1 MLNVNLDV
9 HIRFR
14 LFSMTVKTTNTALEN
29 MTPQQ
34 QGAFF
39 SLIKQHAP
47 SWLLE
52 SNSDVRAALRKSL
65 LASCSTRRAV
75 ADAVGALQSPEHFC
89 APLLAKSMSDKLGE
103 PLDIEGVVFQHVRST
118 SSLLGLRKKLVTP
131 IDRDLLM
138 AACEN
143 FESSETVSGNYND
156 NSLLYIPERI
166 NGRSSKIL
174 SIQPHEFAQLC
185 RTLDLGKQYQA
196 HLKTVLEADAFRAK
210 HQAYA
215 KDQFEVDVHIAHMK
229 KHISVDVYDMLKLV
243 KDAVSSIKLG
253 KNTIGYQGLELLGV
267 KLQGA
272 FFVGP
277 VKEHADD
284 DYRCVVYLPGDP
296 LHPLKEYAT
305 FKDFE
310 TELSRRL
317 RTTDFRQF
325 FMRFIL
331 LSDRPVFHTELDKR
345 LLSVNTSPLPKD
357 SVFVPVEGFDLAD
370 DVFLTL
376 FRQRSAH
383 VIADARLLVVPTDDE
398 DEKTR
403 LARLET
409 YKTIGVNTLL
419 FFSAFVPVVGEVMFA
434 VAGLQLL
441 AEVYEGIDSWS
452 RGEQEEATDYLFDI
466 IENLILMAAT
476 AGAAKGVSKGYK
488 AVKSSDFINRLRAV
502 PVGSGSMRL
511 WKPDLKA
518 YRQLATVPA
527 KLPADEQGLVKWRE
541 RQYMRTG
548 PDTYALRP
556 VQGTGLWEIEH
567 PGEAARY
574 SPVLETN
581 NAGAWLHDSE
591 LPQQWNLLMLF
602 RRLGY
607 REEDIPDTEGLQL
620 LAMNGLD
627 ESSLRQLYADRSKP
641 MATLVD
647 TVRRFRAD
655 KAVNRFMEH
664 MRAPTSAPQADADL
678 QLYLLTSGA
687 NWPRDTRVSITDLSG
702 GDIKHYGRASA
713 SRQIK
718 IPEALVNKGQFY
730 ASLLNGLSTSQRTAL
745 IGKATDETLQ
755 AQSLANVIAERAEG
769 KRLSLVDRFY
779 QRSNVIT
786 EAKAAP
792 LLKMFAKLPASVAD
806 ELVQNADITE
816 WQQLED
822 AKVPLRLAEEARRYA
837 QIVRLNRAYEGLY
850 LDAASG
856 LDTDRLVLN
865 TLEHLPGWANDV
877 FVEIVEWAV
886 HADEWASIGSRD
898 SVQKLIIEAHAD
910 RFEASDASG
919 KKLLTQLKRTRA
931 HFFKTLWEG
940 LPVNTRKALGI
951 EASDAGMALR
961 QKITALA
968 LQRREAIAAA
978 IGIEPIR
985 AGYRSPMGL
994 ADRLVAKAIALGTP
1008 PSVETS
1014 RSPALL
1020 QRAEELYPTHSAAQI
1035 KHFLSA
1041 LGTDDVVAIRA
1052 LEALRQE
1059 HQTLRDTLQ
1068 RWVNRDT
1075 HYQDGDGP
1083 RRRVPQHSKGRAAQ
1097 AILRA
1102 WRKEGSFMPGTPQ
1115 MLYTLSFDAQPLGDM
1130 PVLIGNFSHVGT
1142 LEMDRVGASA
1152 GLNAFLHNFPQLRTL
1167 SLAGNELS
1175 RLPQAIATMPT
1186 LSHLDL
1192 SDNRIH
1198 LTPDSIP
1205 MLNGL
1210 SHLQTLNLSF
1220 NPTLGRTPTVTALKQ
1235 LRHLALRGTK
1245 IVDWPVGVNDLSN
1258 LQTLDLRDNLIA
1270 HIPEAVYQARPAL
1283 NLGTNVDGN
1292 PLSAASLKSLA
1303 AYQQSNRISLGI
1315 LAADYL
1321 QVAAVQ
1327 PDVARQGS
1335 IWMSGLDG
1343 TELARKEAL
1352 WTLLSLYPRSRDFFH
1367 LLARLHDTV
1376 DYDLQKIEL
1385 TQRVWNVLDAAGE
1398 DDALRRA
1405 LFRAARVGRVSAED
1419 ARGLFSAL
1427 EVRVMCYRAVISART
1442 GAHTLEGEMVR
1453 LVRGLFRLQQLEK
1466 QAMIE
1471 IGRRTLSGPFT
1482 RAQAREL
1489 DLIYRV
1495 RLAQRLDL
1503 PALPTEMN
1511 FVGNV
1516 DVSPEELER
1525 AYQEVAKA
1533 EHSSALAASINARRF
1548 WYEYLLQTHQDAFNT
1563 LTQRSAHAFTQLE
1576 AQITLPR
1583 AVVTQRLSAIIEN
1596 YKNDTA
1602 QFFDRLTTAAL
1613 ARHPGLPLPAE
1624 EVSDE

>member
-1 MLNVNLDV
+1 
-9 HIRFR
+9 
-14 LFSMTVKTTNTALEN
+14 
-29 MTPQQ
+29 MTPEQ

-39 SLIKQHAP
+39 SLIKKQAP
-47 SWLLE
+47 FWLLE
-52 SNSDVRAALRKSL
+52 SPSDVRAALRKSL
-65 LASCSTRRAV
+65 LASYRTRGAV
-75 ADAVGALQSPEHFC
+75 IDAVGELKSPERFC
-89 APLLAKSMSDKLGE
+89 APLLAKAMSDKLGE

-118 SSLLGLRKKLVTP
+118 SSLLGLRKKLITP

-196 HLKTVLEADAFRAK
+196 HLKTVLEADAFRIK

-215 KDQFEVDVHIAHMK
+215 KDRFEVDMHIACMK
-229 KHISVDVYDMLKLV
+229 KHISTDVYDLLKSV
-243 KDAVSSIKLG
+243 KDAATSVKLG
-253 KNTIGYQGLELLGV
+253 NNKPGYQGLELLGV
-267 KLQGA
+267 KLQGV

-277 VKEHADD
+277 VGEHADE

-296 LHPLKEYAT
+296 LHPLKEYAS

-317 RTTDFRQF
+317 RTADFRQF

-331 LSDRPVFHTELDKR
+331 LSDQPAFYAELDKR

-357 SVFVPVEGFDLAD
+357 SVFVPVQGFDLAE
-370 DVFLTL
+370 DVFQTL

-434 VAGLQLL
+434 IAGLQLL

-452 RGEQEEATDYLFDI
+452 RGEQEEATDYLFDV
-466 IENLILMAAT
+466 IENLILMAVT
-476 AGAAKGVSKGYK
+476 AGAAKGVAKGYK
-488 AVKSSDFINRLRAV
+488 AVKSSNFISRLRTV
-502 PVGSGSMRL
+502 PVGSGSVRL
-511 WKPDLKA
+511 WKPDLTA
-518 YRQLATVPA
+518 YRQHTVVPGN
-527 KLPADEQGLVKWRE
+527 LRPDEQGLVKWRD
-541 RQYMRTG
+541 RQYLRSGTN
-548 PDTYALRP
+548 TYALRP
-556 VQGTGLWEIEH
+556 VQGTDVWEIE
-567 PGEAARY
+567 PPSASGRY
-574 SPVLETN
+574 SPVMETN
-581 NAGAWLHDSE
+581 GAGAWLHDSE
-591 LPQQWNLLMLF
+591 LPQQWNLLTLF

-607 REEDIPDTEGLQL
+607 GEGDISDTEASQL

-627 ESSLRQLYADRSKP
+627 ESALRQLYPDRSKP

-647 TVRRFRAD
+647 AVRRFRAD
-655 KAVNRFMEH
+655 KAINRFMEQ
-664 MRAPTSAPQADADL
+664 MSVPASAPQADADL
-678 QLYLLTSGA
+678 QLHLLTSGGK
-687 NWPRDTRVSITDLSG
+687 WPPEAKVSITDVTG
-702 GDIKHYGRASA
+702 GEIKQYGRASA

-718 IPEALVNKGQFY
+718 IPEPLVNKGQFY
-730 ASLLNGLSTSQRTAL
+730 PALLKGLDTTQRTTL

-755 AQSLANVIAERAEG
+755 AQKLANVIAARAEG
-769 KRLSLVDRFY
+769 QRLSLVDRFY

-786 EAKAAP
+786 ETKAVP
-792 LLKMFAKLPASVAD
+792 VLETFAKLPASVAD
-806 ELVQNADITE
+806 ELVQNADTAE

-822 AKVPLRLAEEARRYA
+822 SRVPLRLAEEAKRYA

-850 LDAASG
+850 LDASSG

-865 TLEHLPGWANDV
+865 TLKHLPGWPNDV

-886 HADEWASIGSRD
+886 HADERASIGSKD
-898 SVQKLIIEAHAD
+898 SAQKLIIEAYPD
-910 RFEASDASG
+910 RFEASDGSG

-940 LPVNTRKALGI
+940 LPGDTRKALGI
-951 EASDAGMALR
+951 EASDGGVALR
-961 QKITALA
+961 KKITALA
-968 LQRREAIAAA
+968 LQRRDAIAGA

-994 ADRLVAKAIALGTP
+994 ADRLVAKATLLGLP
-1008 PSVETS
+1008 PSGELTP
-1014 RSPALL
+1014 RLPALL
-1020 QRAEELYPTHSAAQI
+1020 QRAEELYTGHSPAQI
-1035 KHFLSA
+1035 KHFLTT
-1041 LGTDDVVAIRA
+1041 LGTDEVLATQA

-1059 HQTLRDTLQ
+1059 HEALRDTLQ
-1068 RWVNRDT
+1068 RWVNRET
-1075 HYQDGDGP
+1075 HYQESGGP

-1102 WRKEGSFMPGTPQ
+1102 WRKEGSFMPGTPE
-1115 MLYTLSFDAQPLGDM
+1115 MLYKLSLDAQALGDI
-1130 PVLIGNFSHVGT
+1130 PVLVGNFSHVGA

-1152 GLNAFLHNFPQLRTL
+1152 GLNAFLRNFRQLRTL

-1175 RLPQAIATMPT
+1175 RIPQAIVAMPR
-1186 LSHLDL
+1186 LMHLDL
-1192 SDNRIH
+1192 SDNQIH

-1210 SHLQTLNLSF
+1210 EHLQTLNLSF
-1220 NPTLGRTPTVTALKQ
+1220 NPALGRTPTVAALKQ

-1245 IVDWPVGVNDLSN
+1245 IVDWPGVNDLSE

-1270 HIPEAVYQARPAL
+1270 HIPDTVYQARPAL

-1292 PLSAASLKSLA
+1292 PLSASSLKALA

-1321 QVAAVQ
+1321 QLAAVQ
-1327 PDVARQGS
+1327 PDVARRGS
-1335 IWMSGLDG
+1335 IWMSGLTG
-1343 TELARKEAL
+1343 SELARKDAL
-1352 WTLLSLYPRSRDFFH
+1352 WNALSLYPRSRDFFH
-1367 LLARLHDTV
+1367 LLARLHDSA
-1376 DYDLQKIEL
+1376 DYHLQQIEL
-1385 TQRVWNVLDAAGE
+1385 TQRVWTVLEAAGE
-1398 DDALRRA
+1398 DDSLRRG
-1405 LFRAARVGRVSAED
+1405 LFQAARVGRVSAED
-1419 ARGLFSAL
+1419 ATALFRDM
-1427 EVRVMCYRAVISART
+1427 EVRVLCYRAVVSART
-1442 GAHTLEGEMVR
+1442 GTSTLEGEMVR
-1453 LVRGLFRLQQLEK
+1453 LVRGLFRLQQVER

-1471 IGRRTLSGPFT
+1471 IGRRTVSGPFS

-1503 PALPTEMN
+1503 PAQPREIN
-1511 FVGNV
+1511 FVRDV
-1516 DVSPEELER
+1516 DVSPEELES

-1533 EHSSALAASINARRF
+1533 EHSSALMTSINARRF
-1548 WYEYLLQTHQDAFNT
+1548 WYEYLLQTHQEAFNI
-1563 LTQRSAHAFTQLE
+1563 LTQRNSHAFTQLD
-1576 AQITLPR
+1576 AQVTLPLETATR
-1583 AVVTQRLSAIIEN
+1583 RLNAIVEN
-1596 YKNDTA
+1596 YKNETV
-1602 QFFDRLTTAAL
+1602 QFFDNLTVAAL